1 MNVDLHI
8 GQNFRYQLVQALL
21 IYAGNSDARGGSF
34 VTLHDV
40 QGESTPT
47 LGPAQRLSTA
57 FLASLANNLQRN
69 VGVEILPENVLART
83 NDMFMWW
90 TPAQMRPMFF
100 GSPDGKMAALN
111 GLSFPQPALVF
122 LAHEHTLSVRALK
135 TSRRPAANTELYVAP
150 YWNVYED
157 GSICLGS
164 TPIPTSPSV
173 STIPQWERAFF
184 QSEFTH
190 PNGAQRITAHKGG
203 FAGLWEAIAGKDQ
216 FPVRYLVDAKQTLA
230 AFIEKRHAN

>member
-90 TPAQMRPMFF
+90 TPAQIRPMFF

-122 LAHEHTLSVRALK
+122 LAHEHALSVR
-135 TSRRPAANTELYVAP
+135 
-150 YWNVYED
+150 VYEN

-190 PNGAQRITAHKGG
+190 PNGAQRITTCKGG
-203 FAGLWEAIAGKDQ
+203 FAALWQALAGKDQ
-216 FPVRYLVDAKQTLA
+216 FPARYLVDAKQTLA
-230 AFIEKRHAN
+230 AFIEKHHAN

>member
-8 GQNFRYQLVQALL
+8 GQNFRYHLQQALL
-21 IYAGNSDARGGSF
+21 IYAGNGDTRGRSF

-40 QGESTPT
+40 QGESKPT

-57 FLASLANNLQRN
+57 FLTSLAKNLHRN
-69 VGVEILPENVLART
+69 VSVEIMSENVLART

-100 GSPDGKMAALN
+100 GSPDGKMATLN
-111 GLSFPQPALVF
+111 GLSFPQPPLVF
-122 LAHEHTLSVRALK
+122 LSDEHTLSVRAVK
-135 TSRRPAANTELYVAP
+135 RSQRPTANTKLYVAP

-157 GSICLGS
+157 GSICLGL
-164 TPIPTSPSV
+164 TPIPTSPSI
-173 STIPQWERAFF
+173 STIPQWKRAFF
-184 QSEFTH
+184 ESEFTH
-190 PNGAQRITAHKGG
+190 PNGAQRVTTHKGG
-203 FAGLWEAIAGKDQ
+203 FAGLWEALASKDQ
-216 FPVRYLVDAKQTLA
+216 FPTRYLVDAKQTLA